1 MKRANT
7 AHKEE
12 LTAGWRMTHSNTDA
26 HPVQASAGEGMAGA
40 ALQVTAPAT
49 HEWDSVSEL

>member
-1 MKRANT
+1 
-7 AHKEE
+7 
-12 LTAGWRMTHSNTDA
+12 MTHSNTDA